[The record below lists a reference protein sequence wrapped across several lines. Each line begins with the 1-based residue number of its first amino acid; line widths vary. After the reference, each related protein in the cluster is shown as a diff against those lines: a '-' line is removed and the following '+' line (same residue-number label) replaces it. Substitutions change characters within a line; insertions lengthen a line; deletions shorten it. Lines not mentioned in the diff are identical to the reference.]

1 MGDALAKAGGL
12 GIFVIV
18 VDGVLIARQLREAP
32 KVGIGQRLGRDS
44 KGVADLKIFQ
54 IFGRRCHGSLGLSS
68 ERREA
73 TEKGGVCDSLCRLPL
88 RGKGESQCLSSST
101 AIASISIKA
110 SGRISSLTTIPVA
123 AGKPLRKYA
132 RRTSAVPL

>member
-12 GIFVIV
+12 GIGVII

-32 KVGIGQRLGRDS
+32 KVGISQRLGRDS
-44 KGVADLKIFQ
+44 KGVADVKIFQ
-54 IFGRRCHGSLGLSS
+54 IFGHCCHGALCLS
-68 ERREA
+68 A
-73 TEKGGVCDSLCRLPL
+73 Y
-88 RGKGESQCLSSST
+88 RGKQPRKARCATRCSVARCVARVTGQCLSSSM

-110 SGRISSLTTIPVA
+110 SGRNSSLTTIPVA
-123 AGKPLRKYA
+123 AGKPLRKYS